1 MYNTEVKTITKSL
14 PLLRWNTCKS
24 LIFSYS
30 AYFSRIFRKNTTQR
44 CGDFFENRRLDLLFP
59 KPAAIPL
66 HLHDNDW
73 CHRKDHVEE
82 RKSERQW
89 NDKFLWSFWVTRLS
103 HTYFWEMDTT
113 SSCKC
118 FGKMEI
124 VYVGTCKTK
133 LYGKSRNGVSFN
145 RLACN
150 RQKETLFLM
159 PYYWDMKGWRATVP
173 CRLDCAIKN
182 GTASCGYKNQPLSA
196 RQTKKSPWQYSLE
209 VFQGIPP
216 RIFLAVP

>member
-1 MYNTEVKTITKSL
+1 MVLFYFCILATERVVWQVNMCILQKFEPL
-14 PLLRWNTCKS
+14 PNHYLYW
-24 LIFSYS
+24 
-30 AYFSRIFRKNTTQR
+30 
-44 CGDFFENRRLDLLFP
+44 GDAL
-59 KPAAIPL
+59 
-66 HLHDNDW
+66 
-73 CHRKDHVEE
+73 V
-82 RKSERQW
+82 
-89 NDKFLWSFWVTRLS
+89 
-103 HTYFWEMDTT
+103 YFWEMDTIT
-113 SSCKC
+113 VLQMFWK
-118 FGKMEI
+118 KEI

-209 VFQGIPP
+209 AFQGIQP